1 MTVDVQVATDAAG
14 IPAAGNVG
22 EWVERTT
29 RAAGP
34 GGDFDVSIRIVDAG
48 EMQALNRDYRDQDK
62 PTNVLA
68 FPAGDAGFVPPGERP
83 LLGDIVVCAGIVADE
98 AAEQGGVRIP
108 GQYFSSQMNDKPPST
123 SGTGSTSLIARLK
136 RAIKGEPWSREE
148 IHDIIQQSETDIDA
162 EEKSMLAGVLE
173 VSETQV
179 RDVMIPR
186 SQMVVIDIEDDIDE
200 MIKVIVESGHSR
212 FPVMG
217 EDRDEVLGVLLAKDL
232 LRYFGRRAGQ
242 EVPIR
247 KLLRPAAVIPES
259 KRLNAL
265 LKEFRASHN
274 HMAIVVDEYGG
285 VSGLLTIEDVLEE
298 IVGEIDDEHDPE
310 EDAFIRSEGDR
321 DGRPSFAVRAL
332 TRIEDFNEF
341 FECELSDEEYDTVG
355 GLVMHELGR
364 LPRRGES
371 IDFGGFEFSVTKADK
386 RRIGA
391 LRVQRLAV

>member
-1 MTVDVQVATDAAG
+1 
-14 IPAAGNVG
+14 
-22 EWVERTT
+22 
-29 RAAGP
+29 
-34 GGDFDVSIRIVDAG
+34 
-48 EMQALNRDYRDQDK
+48 
-62 PTNVLA
+62 
-68 FPAGDAGFVPPGERP
+68 
-83 LLGDIVVCAGIVADE
+83 
-98 AAEQGGVRIP
+98 
-108 GQYFSSQMNDKPPST
+108 MNDKPPST

>member
-1 MTVDVQVATDAAG
+1 
-14 IPAAGNVG
+14 
-22 EWVERTT
+22 
-29 RAAGP
+29 
-34 GGDFDVSIRIVDAG
+34 
-48 EMQALNRDYRDQDK
+48 
-62 PTNVLA
+62 
-68 FPAGDAGFVPPGERP
+68 
-83 LLGDIVVCAGIVADE
+83 
-98 AAEQGGVRIP
+98 
-108 GQYFSSQMNDKPPST
+108 MNDKPPST
-123 SGTGSTSLIARLK
+123 GGTGSTSLIARIK

-148 IHDIIQQSETDIDA
+148 IQDIIQQSETNIDA

-186 SQMVVIDIEDDIDE
+186 SQMVVIDIEDDIDA
-200 MIKVIVESGHSR
+200 MISVIVDSGHSR

-242 EVPIR
+242 DVPIR

-298 IVGEIDDEHDPE
+298 IVGDIDDEHDQE
-310 EDAFIRSEGDR
+310 EDAYIRPEGDR
-321 DGRPSFAVRAL
+321 NGRPCYAVRAL

-341 FECELSDEEYDTVG
+341 FECELSDQEYDTVG

-371 IDFGGFEFSVTKADK
+371 VEFGGFEFSVTKADK

-391 LRVQRLAV
+391 LRVQRLEA